1 MVADIVSI
9 SGRPCKQMTFNFKS
23 EMILSHL
30 LPMDKKHEHKDHEI
44 YSKMLKKICKRKPNI
59 KLIRAMKNSSFD
71 QHVAYIWSK
80 TFLNISCCLV
90 PCSEHFLVSSAALLC
105 KTLNIST
112 LSSLVYSFIKTAF
125 FLY

>member
-9 SGRPCKQMTFNFKS
+9 SSRPCKQMTFNFKS

-59 KLIRAMKNSSFD
+59 KLIRAMKNSSFE

-80 TFLNISCCLV
+80 TFLKILLRLFLAVLFPAQNIS
-90 PCSEHFLVSSAALLC
+90 
-105 KTLNIST
+105 
-112 LSSLVYSFIKTAF
+112 SLAVQPYCVRH
-125 FLY
+125 